1 MSKLCFCDSESK
13 QNNHYFLLILT
24 GTEVGRIQATDQDI
38 SEIYH
43 TVDLNIVSVEPKPK
57 DLEFYFKEID
67 ETGIGVIS
75 FKGCLD
81 HEVREITA

>member
-1 MSKLCFCDSESK
+1 M
-13 QNNHYFLLILT
+13 ILT

-43 TVDLNIVSVEPKPK
+43 TVDLKIVSVEPKPK
-57 DLEFYFKEID
+57 NLEFYFKEINK
-67 ETGIGVIS
+67 TGIGVIS